1 MSLSLSKEQKAEVI
15 GSIRRF
21 FREKLELELSEL
33 QAGFLLDYFFAEI
46 APFAYNEGVA
56 DAQKFLVRLCEG
68 LAVHLFSRAANLLG
82 PGRQVPESSSQTGSL
97 SIVQVMQKRPNEAL
111 QPTALWRID

>member
-21 FREKLELELSEL
+21 FSEKLELELNEL
-33 QAGFLLDYFFAEI
+33 QARFLLDYFSAEI

-56 DAQKFLVRLCEG
+56 DAQKFLFRLCEDLPSTCFQEPLTYWDG
-68 LAVHLFSRAANLLG
+68 DDK
-82 PGRQVPESSSQTGSL
+82 SQR
-97 SIVQVMQKRPNEAL
+97 VRRKPDR
-111 QPTALWRID
+111 